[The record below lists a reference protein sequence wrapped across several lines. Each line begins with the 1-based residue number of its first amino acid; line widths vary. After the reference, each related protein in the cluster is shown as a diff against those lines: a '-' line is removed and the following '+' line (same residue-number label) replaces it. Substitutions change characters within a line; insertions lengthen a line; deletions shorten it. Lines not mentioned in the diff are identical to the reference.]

1 MINLKKYGFLFFFL
15 FSFLLAVYKIVFN
28 LKFFP
33 LPLFFLVMGFIS
45 YRLNAKKSLYLFFF
59 LLPVVNALPDFFF
72 NGYPFNYMAIALFY
86 LSGIIISAQFFKKE
100 PSPEPGKNT
109 HQKNA
114 LNEGLPLTFNFK
126 WAGPY
131 LLFLVIL
138 WISALFLL
146 LRWSNITLPSLA
158 FWKDTPVT
166 PTGELVSFASIF
178 PVVALFL
185 FFTAPYIPTL
195 IKGNHLD
202 ERNVFKVLVYGYTLS
217 FAVAVYQK
225 LIDPG

>member
-1 MINLKKYGFLFFFL
+1 MINLKKHGFLFFFL

-33 LPLFFLVMGFIS
+33 LPLFFFVIGFVS
-45 YRLNAKKSLYLFFF
+45 YRLNEKKSLYLFFF

-86 LSGIIISAQFFKKE
+86 LSGIIISAQFFKQRSSSK
-100 PSPEPGKNT
+100 PGKT
-109 HQKNA
+109 AHQDIA
-114 LNEGLPLTFNFK
+114 IDEGVPLSLTFNFK

-131 LLFLVIL
+131 LLFLLIL
-138 WISALFLL
+138 WISALFLV

-185 FFTAPYIPTL
+185 FSTAPYIPIL
-195 IKGNHLD
+195 IKGNYLD
-202 ERNVFKVLVYGYTLS
+202 
-217 FAVAVYQK
+217 
-225 LIDPG
+225 